1 MVVVFSSFKKSKG
14 SFYNLGTKISDVLI
28 VIISL
33 NISFKKNM
41 TVCNTELVIIIE
53 YIPVD
58 CETLS
63 AFFPVSPYLGGLVI
77 NAF

>member
-1 MVVVFSSFKKSKG
+1 
-14 SFYNLGTKISDVLI
+14 
-28 VIISL
+28 
-33 NISFKKNM
+33 M

-58 CETLS
+58 CVTSS
-63 AFFPVSPYLGGLVI
+63 AFFPVSLYLRGLVI